1 MMNVFAVV
9 HQQIWKP
16 CGTLSVHD
24 YYSDENAT
32 SPPNAPGLSSLSLPH
47 HNREFLDYSTK

>member
-1 MMNVFAVV
+1 MNVFAVV